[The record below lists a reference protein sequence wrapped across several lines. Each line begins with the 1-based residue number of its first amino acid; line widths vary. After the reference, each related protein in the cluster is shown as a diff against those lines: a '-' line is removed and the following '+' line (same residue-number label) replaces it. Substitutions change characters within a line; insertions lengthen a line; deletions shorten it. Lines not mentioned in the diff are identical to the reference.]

1 MLNSIFSETASSVEL
16 SSILL
21 CSIISIILG
30 IVIALTHKQ
39 TSKYNKNF
47 LVTLSILPLLVQ
59 TIIIMVNGNLGTSV
73 AIMGAF
79 SLVRFRSL
87 PGTSK
92 EILSVFFAMTVGLA
106 TGMGHLVFAIII
118 TIIGSLAI
126 FILSKVALFNKN
138 KKEKVAFI
146 LKNFFKFKDN
156 YAKFDEMKQHLFN
169 EDVILIKKYLNTNDI
184 KTSISV
190 RYYLDICHE
199 KAEKEDKKFKTL
211 PIFSSVIPVI
221 WSMFQNNDLYKSIV
235 MYGMTAI
242 ILWFILDFFTS
253 ARYIL
258 NELLK
263 NNDLYR
269 NLENVLLVEY
279 NNLLNEEMNYKK

>member
-21 CSIISIILG
+21 CSIVSIILG
-30 IVIALTHKQ
+30 VVIAITHKQ

-47 LVTLSILPLLVQ
+47 LITLSILPLLVQ

-118 TIIGSLAI
+118 TINCSLAI

-138 KKEKVAFI
+138 KKEKI
-146 LKNFFKFKDN
+146 LKIMIPENLDYTN
-156 YAKFDEMKQHLFN
+156 VFDDIFEAYTEKVELEQ
-169 EDVILIKKYLNTNDI
+169 VKTTNMG
-184 KTSISV
+184 
-190 RYYLDICHE
+190 
-199 KAEKEDKKFKTL
+199 
-211 PIFSSVIPVI
+211 
-221 WSMFQNNDLYKSIV
+221 SMFDLSYRI
-235 MYGMTAI
+235 
-242 ILWFILDFFTS
+242 
-253 ARYIL
+253 IL
-258 NELLK
+258 NENVNEKEFLDDLRVKNGNLK
-263 NNDLYR
+263 VMISHPIEESDL
-269 NLENVLLVEY
+269 
-279 NNLLNEEMNYKK
+279 

>member
-30 IVIALTHKQ
+30 VVIALTHKQ

-79 SLVRFRSL
+79 SLVRFRNL

-138 KKEKVAFI
+138 KKEKI
-146 LKNFFKFKDN
+146 LKIMIPENLDYTN
-156 YAKFDEMKQHLFN
+156 VFDDIFETYTEKVELEQ
-169 EDVILIKKYLNTNDI
+169 VKTTNMG
-184 KTSISV
+184 
-190 RYYLDICHE
+190 
-199 KAEKEDKKFKTL
+199 
-211 PIFSSVIPVI
+211 
-221 WSMFQNNDLYKSIV
+221 SMFDLSYRI
-235 MYGMTAI
+235 
-242 ILWFILDFFTS
+242 
-253 ARYIL
+253 IL
-258 NELLK
+258 NENVNEKEFLDDLRVKNGNLK
-263 NNDLYR
+263 VMISHPIEESDL
-269 NLENVLLVEY
+269 
-279 NNLLNEEMNYKK
+279 

>member
-92 EILSVFFAMTVGLA
+92 EILSVFFGMTVGLA

-138 KKEKVAFI
+138 KKEKI
-146 LKNFFKFKDN
+146 LKIMIPENLDYTN
-156 YAKFDEMKQHLFN
+156 VFD
-169 EDVILIKKYLNTNDI
+169 DI
-184 KTSISV
+184 FET
-190 RYYLDICHE
+190 YT
-199 KAEKEDKKFKTL
+199 EKEELEQVKTTNMG
-211 PIFSSVIPVI
+211 
-221 WSMFQNNDLYKSIV
+221 SMFDLSYRI
-235 MYGMTAI
+235 
-242 ILWFILDFFTS
+242 
-253 ARYIL
+253 IL
-258 NELLK
+258 NENVNEKEFLDDLRVKNGNLK
-263 NNDLYR
+263 VMFSDPIEESDL
-269 NLENVLLVEY
+269 
-279 NNLLNEEMNYKK
+279 

>member
-138 KKEKVAFI
+138 KKEKI
-146 LKNFFKFKDN
+146 LKIMIPENLDYTN
-156 YAKFDEMKQHLFN
+156 VFDDIFETYTEKVELEQ
-169 EDVILIKKYLNTNDI
+169 VKTTNMG
-184 KTSISV
+184 
-190 RYYLDICHE
+190 
-199 KAEKEDKKFKTL
+199 
-211 PIFSSVIPVI
+211 
-221 WSMFQNNDLYKSIV
+221 SMFDLSYRI
-235 MYGMTAI
+235 
-242 ILWFILDFFTS
+242 
-253 ARYIL
+253 IL
-258 NELLK
+258 NENVNEKEFLDDLRVKNGNLK
-263 NNDLYR
+263 VMISHPIEESDL
-269 NLENVLLVEY
+269 
-279 NNLLNEEMNYKK
+279 

>member
-30 IVIALTHKQ
+30 AVIALTHKQ

-92 EILSVFFAMTVGLA
+92 EILSVFFAMTVRLA

-138 KKEKVAFI
+138 KKEKI
-146 LKNFFKFKDN
+146 LKIMIPENLDYTN
-156 YAKFDEMKQHLFN
+156 VFDDIFETYTEKVELEQ
-169 EDVILIKKYLNTNDI
+169 VKTTNMG
-184 KTSISV
+184 
-190 RYYLDICHE
+190 
-199 KAEKEDKKFKTL
+199 
-211 PIFSSVIPVI
+211 
-221 WSMFQNNDLYKSIV
+221 SMFDLSYRI
-235 MYGMTAI
+235 
-242 ILWFILDFFTS
+242 
-253 ARYIL
+253 IL
-258 NELLK
+258 NENVNEKAFLDDLRVKNGNLK
-263 NNDLYR
+263 VMISHPIEESDL
-269 NLENVLLVEY
+269 
-279 NNLLNEEMNYKK
+279 

>member
-30 IVIALTHKQ
+30 VVIALTHKQ

-126 FILSKVALFNKN
+126 FILSKVALFNNN
-138 KKEKVAFI
+138 KKEKI
-146 LKNFFKFKDN
+146 LKIMIPENLDYTN
-156 YAKFDEMKQHLFN
+156 VFDDIFETYTEKVELEQ
-169 EDVILIKKYLNTNDI
+169 VKTTNMG
-184 KTSISV
+184 
-190 RYYLDICHE
+190 
-199 KAEKEDKKFKTL
+199 
-211 PIFSSVIPVI
+211 
-221 WSMFQNNDLYKSIV
+221 SMFDLSYRI
-235 MYGMTAI
+235 
-242 ILWFILDFFTS
+242 
-253 ARYIL
+253 IL
-258 NELLK
+258 NENVNEKEFLDDLRVKNGNLK
-263 NNDLYR
+263 VMISHPIEESDL
-269 NLENVLLVEY
+269 
-279 NNLLNEEMNYKK
+279 

>member
-1 MLNSIFSETASSVEL
+1 MLNSIFSETASSVLL

-21 CSIISIILG
+21 CSIVSIILG
-30 IVIALTHKQ
+30 VVIALTHKQ

-126 FILSKVALFNKN
+126 FILSKLALFNKN
-138 KKEKVAFI
+138 KKEKI
-146 LKNFFKFKDN
+146 LKIMIPENLDYTN
-156 YAKFDEMKQHLFN
+156 IFDDIFETYTEKVELEQ
-169 EDVILIKKYLNTNDI
+169 VKTTNMG
-184 KTSISV
+184 
-190 RYYLDICHE
+190 
-199 KAEKEDKKFKTL
+199 
-211 PIFSSVIPVI
+211 
-221 WSMFQNNDLYKSIV
+221 SMFDLSYRI
-235 MYGMTAI
+235 
-242 ILWFILDFFTS
+242 
-253 ARYIL
+253 IL
-258 NELLK
+258 NENVNEKEFLDDLRVKNGNLK
-263 NNDLYR
+263 VMISHPIEESDL
-269 NLENVLLVEY
+269 
-279 NNLLNEEMNYKK
+279 

>member
-21 CSIISIILG
+21 CSIISIILEV
-30 IVIALTHKQ
+30 VIALTHKQ

-138 KKEKVAFI
+138 KKEKI
-146 LKNFFKFKDN
+146 LKIMIPENLDYTN
-156 YAKFDEMKQHLFN
+156 VFDDIFETYTEKVELEQ
-169 EDVILIKKYLNTNDI
+169 VKTTNMG
-184 KTSISV
+184 
-190 RYYLDICHE
+190 
-199 KAEKEDKKFKTL
+199 
-211 PIFSSVIPVI
+211 
-221 WSMFQNNDLYKSIV
+221 SMFDLSYRI
-235 MYGMTAI
+235 
-242 ILWFILDFFTS
+242 
-253 ARYIL
+253 IL
-258 NELLK
+258 NENVNEKAFLDDLRVKNGNLK
-263 NNDLYR
+263 VMISHPIEESDL
-269 NLENVLLVEY
+269 
-279 NNLLNEEMNYKK
+279 

>member
-21 CSIISIILG
+21 CSFISIILG
-30 IVIALTHKQ
+30 VVIALTHKQ

-138 KKEKVAFI
+138 KKEKI
-146 LKNFFKFKDN
+146 LKIMIPENLDYTN
-156 YAKFDEMKQHLFN
+156 VFDDIFETYTEKVELEQ
-169 EDVILIKKYLNTNDI
+169 VKTTNMG
-184 KTSISV
+184 
-190 RYYLDICHE
+190 
-199 KAEKEDKKFKTL
+199 
-211 PIFSSVIPVI
+211 
-221 WSMFQNNDLYKSIV
+221 SMF
-235 MYGMTAI
+235 
-242 ILWFILDFFTS
+242 
-253 ARYIL
+253 
-258 NELLK
+258 
-263 NNDLYR
+263 
-269 NLENVLLVEY
+269 
-279 NNLLNEEMNYKK
+279 

>member
-79 SLVRFRSL
+79 SLVRFKSL

-138 KKEKVAFI
+138 KKEKI
-146 LKNFFKFKDN
+146 LKIMIPENLDYTN
-156 YAKFDEMKQHLFN
+156 VFDDIFETYTEKVELEQ
-169 EDVILIKKYLNTNDI
+169 VKTTNMG
-184 KTSISV
+184 
-190 RYYLDICHE
+190 
-199 KAEKEDKKFKTL
+199 
-211 PIFSSVIPVI
+211 
-221 WSMFQNNDLYKSIV
+221 SMFDLSYRI
-235 MYGMTAI
+235 
-242 ILWFILDFFTS
+242 
-253 ARYIL
+253 IL
-258 NELLK
+258 NENVNEKEFLDDLRVKNGNLK
-263 NNDLYR
+263 VMISHPIEESDL
-269 NLENVLLVEY
+269 
-279 NNLLNEEMNYKK
+279 

>member
-1 MLNSIFSETASSVEL
+1 MLSSIFSETASSVEL

-30 IVIALTHKQ
+30 VVIALTHKQ

-138 KKEKVAFI
+138 KKEKI
-146 LKNFFKFKDN
+146 LKIMIPENLDYTN
-156 YAKFDEMKQHLFN
+156 VFDDIFETYTEKVELEQ
-169 EDVILIKKYLNTNDI
+169 VKTTNMG
-184 KTSISV
+184 
-190 RYYLDICHE
+190 
-199 KAEKEDKKFKTL
+199 
-211 PIFSSVIPVI
+211 
-221 WSMFQNNDLYKSIV
+221 SMFDLSYRI
-235 MYGMTAI
+235 
-242 ILWFILDFFTS
+242 
-253 ARYIL
+253 IL
-258 NELLK
+258 NENVNEKEFLDDLRVKNGNLK
-263 NNDLYR
+263 VMISHPIEESDL
-269 NLENVLLVEY
+269 
-279 NNLLNEEMNYKK
+279 